1 MDNSLLASI
10 QAGKKLKQTKTN
22 QNNSNSNISTSA
34 PTPRINSSS
43 TSNNIVKSDVKVDQ
57 PPQLA
62 GLFAGGMPTLK
73 KSNPT
78 RVNGAPVSI
87 PGELAF
93 FPVNSTLLHD
103 ARLLRA
109 EVMDSLTSSHHQID
123 RFRHI

>member
-22 QNNSNSNISTSA
+22 QNNLNSNISTSA
-34 PTPRINSSS
+34 PTPRTNSSI
-43 TSNNIVKSDVKVDQ
+43 TSNNVVKSDVRVEQ

-93 FPVNSTLLHD
+93 LLAYSTFLYD
-103 ARLLRA
+103 TRERSLRA
-109 EVMDSLTSSHHQID
+109 EAMHGLTSS
-123 RFRHI
+123 